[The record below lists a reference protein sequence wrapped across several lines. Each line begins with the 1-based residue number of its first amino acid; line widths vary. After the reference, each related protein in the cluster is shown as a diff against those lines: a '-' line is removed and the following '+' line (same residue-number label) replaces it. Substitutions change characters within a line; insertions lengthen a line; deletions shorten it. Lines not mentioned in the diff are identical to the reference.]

1 MYQSYLVVEPV
12 RINTLSDTLGFVHT
26 VFDISLAKDGV
37 NASET
42 MELDLASVCIAPSL
56 PLSSS

>member
-42 MELDLASVCIAPSL
+42 MELDLASV
-56 PLSSS
+56 